1 MNLPD
6 RPKGERPAARRDD
19 APVDDDA
26 PSRDSLRRF
35 VFEHAAIRGAVVSL
49 DACCREILDCHPYP
63 PALRR
68 ALGEILAAAALLA
81 ASLKFDGS
89 LAVQLQGDGAVR
101 LLVVECDARLAL
113 RATAQWGA
121 AAEALPRDASLFD
134 LAGGPERGRLAI
146 TLDPQDGGQIYQG
159 IVGLE
164 ATSIA
169 RLFEHYLATSEQIAS
184 RMQLATTAGRAVG
197 LLLQRM
203 PEAAATTA
211 TAWQQAA
218 KAVDEISAD
227 QLLAAAT
234 PAALLALA
242 FPADD
247 LRLFRP
253 QPARFACRCSSER
266 VANALRI
273 IGRAEVESI
282 LAEQGAVSVHC
293 EFCNR
298 RYAFD
303 TLAARMLFAPDDG
316 QPPADR
322 PPSQH

>member
-1 MNLPD
+1 VSPTG
-6 RPKGERPAARRDD
+6 RPEGEHRNAEREAALASDGES
-19 APVDDDA
+19 P
-26 PSRDSLRRF
+26 RDSLRRF

-49 DACCREILDCHPYP
+49 DGCCREILDCHPYP

-68 ALGEILAAAALLA
+68 ALGEILAGAALLA

-89 LAVQLQGDGAVR
+89 LAVQLQGDGAVQ
-101 LLVVECDARLAL
+101 LLVVECDAQLAL
-113 RATAQWGA
+113 RAMAQWRT
-121 AAEALPRDASLFD
+121 AAEALPRDASLYD
-134 LAGGPERGRLAI
+134 LAGGPEHGRLAI
-146 TLDPQDGGQIYQG
+146 TLDPKDGGPIYQG
-159 IVGLE
+159 IVSLE

-169 RLFEHYLATSEQIAS
+169 RLYEHYLATSAQIPS
-184 RMQLATTAGRAVG
+184 RMRLATTPERAVG

-203 PEAAATTA
+203 PEAAETTTTA
-211 TAWQQAA
+211 WRDASA
-218 KAVDEISAD
+218 AVDAVTAAR
-227 QLLAAAT
+227 LLAAAT
-234 PAALLALA
+234 PAALLGAA

-247 LRLFRP
+247 LRLFRS

-282 LAEQGAVSVHC
+282 VAEQGSVSVHC

-303 TLAARMLFAPDDG
+303 AIAVGLLFPAAPG
-316 QPPADR
+316 GPATAT
-322 PPSQH
+322 H

>member
-1 MNLPD
+1 MNAPG
-6 RPKGERPAARRDD
+6 RPDD
-19 APVDDDA
+19 APARDA
-26 PSRDSLRRF
+26 LRRF
-35 VFEHAAIRGAVVSL
+35 VFEHAAVRGAVVSL
-49 DACCREILDCHPYP
+49 DACCRDILDCHPYP

-68 ALGEILAAAALLA
+68 ALAEILAATALLA

-101 LLVVECDARLAL
+101 LLVVECDAQLAL
-113 RATAQWGA
+113 RATAQWNA
-121 AAEALPRDASLFD
+121 AAEALPGDASLFD
-134 LAGGPERGRLAI
+134 LAGGPQHGRLAI
-146 TLDPQDGGQIYQG
+146 TLDPKDGGPIYQG

-184 RMQLATTAGRAVG
+184 RMLLATTPERAVG

-203 PEAAATTA
+203 PEAAGA
-211 TAWQQAA
+211 TAAAWTRA
-218 KAVDEISAD
+218 KAAAD
-227 QLLAAAT
+227 AAAADLLLAAPT
-234 PAALLALA
+234 PAALLATV

-247 LRLFRP
+247 LRLFRV
-253 QPARFACRCSSER
+253 QPARFACRCSSQR

-282 LAEQGAVSVHC
+282 LAEHGALSVHC

-303 TLAARMLFAPDDG
+303 AVAARMLFGPDDD
-316 QPPADR
+316 PPAAGL
-322 PPSQH
+322 PPSRH

>member
-1 MNLPD
+1 MSAAGSPD
-6 RPKGERPAARRDD
+6 GEPARD
-19 APVDDDA
+19 A
-26 PSRDSLRRF
+26 LRRF

-49 DACCREILDCHPYP
+49 DACCRDILGCHPYP

-68 ALGEILAAAALLA
+68 ALAEILAATALLA

-113 RATAQWGA
+113 RATAQWSA
-121 AAEALPRDASLFD
+121 AAEALRGDASLCD
-134 LAGGPERGRLAI
+134 LAGGPEHGRLAI
-146 TLDPQDGGQIYQG
+146 TLDPKDGGPIYQG

-184 RMQLATTAGRAVG
+184 RMLLATTPERAVG

-203 PEAAATTA
+203 PEAAGTTA
-211 TAWQQAA
+211 TAWAHAA
-218 KAVDEISAD
+218 AAAD
-227 QLLAAAT
+227 LATADLLLAAPT
-234 PAALLALA
+234 PAGLLAEV

-247 LRLFRP
+247 LRLFRA

-266 VANALRI
+266 VANALRL

-282 LAEQGAVSVHC
+282 LAEHVAVSVHC

-303 TLAARMLFAPDDG
+303 AAAARMLFAADDG
-316 QPPADR
+316 QSTAELPAA
-322 PPSQH
+322 PH